1 MHCGILINITNLK
14 FNIIRAAW
22 SLAAD
27 ATTAKACD
35 SEYNLS
41 ASIHHLNLRIATPAF
56 TVTRKHERKELSQNL
71 QKLKVLV
78 TKCMQFNSRTQIYQ
92 CSTM

>member
-1 MHCGILINITNLK
+1 MGLVQVDQNNKNGTLEFPDHGLKVSGNSEIVHGGILINITNLK

-41 ASIHHLNLRIATPAF
+41 ASIHHLNLWIATPAL
-56 TVTRKHERKELSQNL
+56 TVARKR
-71 QKLKVLV
+71 
-78 TKCMQFNSRTQIYQ
+78 
-92 CSTM
+92 